1 MKHIK
6 ICCNAMDEVVMM
18 MDIRENIIIDEDG
31 VFIWWRDGDTMPM
44 NYCPN
49 CGKRIEV
56 EE

>member
-1 MKHIK
+1 
-6 ICCNAMDEVVMM
+6 MM
-18 MDIRENIIIDEDG
+18 MNDIRESIIIDEDG
-31 VFIWWRDGDTMPM
+31 VFIWWKDGDTMPM